1 MYQSK
6 YFISSTLSEN
16 LKPETWYERLNLF
29 GKLKRF
35 CQYCTGTFI
44 FWLAVGITTLAEPV
58 LCSRK
63 PDPQAIFMQVILLG
77 ISSALYVIQ
86 LIGVAS
92 REWDKIVMIQ
102 ALSMSSTSLIIPV
115 TNFTPLKLFIFFT
128 AEGEY
133 ILEFCC
139 LFGGWMTI
147 FVYPG
152 LAVLRCFRVFRLLWL
167 ENFIYNIDYVTI

>member
-1 MYQSK
+1 MSVNRYALSV
-6 YFISSTLSEN
+6 SSFRSALGDQF
-16 LKPETWYERLNLF
+16 KVATWYERLNIF

-35 CQYCTGTFI
+35 CQYWTGTFF
-44 FWLAVGITTLAEPV
+44 FWLAVALFTLLEPV
-58 LCSRK
+58 LCSNRPVGIIK
-63 PDPQAIFMQVILLG
+63 TAQIIVLG
-77 ISSALYVIQ
+77 ISSGLYVIQ
-86 LIGVAS
+86 LVGVAS

-102 ALSMSSTSLIIPV
+102 ALSMSTTSMIMPV
-115 TNFTPLKLFIFFT
+115 TNFTPLKLFIFFS

-152 LAVLRCFRVFRLLWL
+152 LAVLRCFRVFRLLW
-167 ENFIYNIDYVTI
+167 

>member
-1 MYQSK
+1 MQYK
-6 YFISSTLSEN
+6 YSLSVALSQTIN
-16 LKPETWYERLNLF
+16 LEAKTWYERLNLF

-44 FWLAVGITTLAEPV
+44 FWLLVAICTLIEPV
-58 LCSRK
+58 LCSNK
-63 PDPQAIFMQVILLG
+63 PVPSVMLAQVSVLA
-77 ISSALYVIQ
+77 ISSGLYVIQ

-102 ALSMSSTSLIIPV
+102 ALSASATGLVIPV
-115 TNFTPLKLFIFFT
+115 SNFTPLKIFIFFS

-139 LFGGWMTI
+139 LFGAWMTI

-152 LAVLRCFRVFRLLWL
+152 LAVLRCFRVFRLLW
-167 ENFIYNIDYVTI
+167 

>member
-63 PDPQAIFMQVILLG
+63 PDPQVIFMQVILLG

-92 REWDKIVMIQ
+92 REWMGQNSDDPSIIDELYLPHNTSHKFYSPE
-102 ALSMSSTSLIIPV
+102 ALH
-115 TNFTPLKLFIFFT
+115 
-128 AEGEY
+128 
-133 ILEFCC
+133 ILY
-139 LFGGWMTI
+139 GG
-147 FVYPG
+147 G
-152 LAVLRCFRVFRLLWL
+152 
-167 ENFIYNIDYVTI
+167 